1 MSLQYLYHLNINDSL
16 QHTLHS
22 VSYVILLQVLE
33 IVNQAHDVPFGSSFE
48 VHARWLLET
57 SSATSCTLVVKVGVH
72 FKRWCVMQSKI
83 RAGTLNEYTADV
95 EMAVKLAKRLL
106 TNSRVNL
113 QKGDENP

>member
-1 MSLQYLYHLNINDSL
+1 MSQPLCISPNILKLNCGAPFCTSGVCYLTYLD
-16 QHTLHS
+16 
-22 VSYVILLQVLE
+22 
-33 IVNQAHDVPFGSSFE
+33 
-48 VHARWLLET
+48 
-57 SSATSCTLVVKVGVH
+57 CTLTLDPYSLPGVH

>member
-1 MSLQYLYHLNINDSL
+1 MHMSVLGLGRLCNHRTTIYI
-16 QHTLHS
+16 HS
-22 VSYVILLQVLE
+22 KTVRLWFDLILGIIGDQ
-33 IVNQAHDVPFGSSFE
+33 

-95 EMAVKLAKRLL
+95 EMAVKLAQRLL

-113 QKGDENP
+113 QRDENP